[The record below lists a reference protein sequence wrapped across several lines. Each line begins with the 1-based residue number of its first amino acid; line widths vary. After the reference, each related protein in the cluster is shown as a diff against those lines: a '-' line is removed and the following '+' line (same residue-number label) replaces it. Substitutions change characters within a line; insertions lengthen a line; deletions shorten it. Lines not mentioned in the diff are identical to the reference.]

1 MIPPYTAR
9 QTWIR
14 NNPGPDRERCI
25 RRAASARLQRATTR
39 HRAQPC
45 QATPRQPECSHTHS
59 AHSTVH
65 TCLRNHRLR
74 GARGQPARGR
84 CASTAASH
92 WDTSIGHPCRGK
104 SGRPEASSP
113 PGPKAHGAPRRRTPS
128 AGLPVSHGGGGGSAT
143 RGGAVSS
150 CVSSIGGRVSLR
162 EFLLRRAGTVRRR
175 SGGRLRRGFGRGAGL
190 SHRREFR
197 RSSAG

>member
-1 MIPPYTAR
+1 MDQKQSRAR
-9 QTWIR
+9 QR
-14 NNPGPDRERCI
+14 RCI

-113 PGPKAHGAPRRRTPS
+113 PGPKAHGALRRRTPS

-162 EFLLRRAGTVRRR
+162 EFLLRRAGAVRRRR
-175 SGGRLRRGFGRGAGL
+175 SGRRLRRGFGRGAGL

>member
-9 QTWIR
+9 QTEKDVSGAPRARGCNAQPRDTAR
-14 NNPGPDRERCI
+14 NHARLHPGNPNALTHTRHTPQSTHAYVIIDCGAH
-25 RRAASARLQRATTR
+25 AASQLGA
-39 HRAQPC
+39 
-45 QATPRQPECSHTHS
+45 
-59 AHSTVH
+59 
-65 TCLRNHRLR
+65 
-74 GARGQPARGR
+74 GARPQPRPTGTHP
-84 CASTAASH
+84 S
-92 WDTSIGHPCRGK
+92 DTPAEGK
-104 SGRPEASSP
+104 GRPEASSP

-162 EFLLRRAGTVRRR
+162 EFLLRRMGAVRRRR